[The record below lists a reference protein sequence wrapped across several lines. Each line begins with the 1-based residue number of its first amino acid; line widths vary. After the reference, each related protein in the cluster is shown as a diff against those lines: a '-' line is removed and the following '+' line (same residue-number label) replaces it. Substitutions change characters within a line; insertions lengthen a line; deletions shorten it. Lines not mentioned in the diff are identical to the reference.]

1 MFMIGKVFEPLLC
14 HCISVNNKK
23 VVNDFFLLSSLKI
36 FLHSS
41 YASK

>member
-1 MFMIGKVFEPLLC
+1 MIDKVFEPVLC

-23 VVNDFFLLSSLKI
+23 MVNDFFLLSCFKI

-41 YASK
+41 YGSK